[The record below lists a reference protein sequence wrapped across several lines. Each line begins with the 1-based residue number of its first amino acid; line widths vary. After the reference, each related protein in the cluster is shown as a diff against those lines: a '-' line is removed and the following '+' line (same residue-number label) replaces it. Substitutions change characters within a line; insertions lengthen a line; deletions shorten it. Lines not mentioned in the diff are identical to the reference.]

1 MTRHF
6 KVSATKS
13 AANSSSEKRS
23 AEFTRRHFIVAGATA
38 AGGLVVGVSLLP
50 HAADAFTVGPKP
62 WDQQGVT
69 TDGKDG
75 YSPYDID
82 AWIAI
87 EPDDGILIRYT
98 RSEMGQGSMTALPMM
113 VAEELQ
119 CDWSKVR
126 VEYGSANRSYREH
139 NIYGDMSSV
148 GSHSVRDSHAKMQQ
162 VGASARERLIAA
174 AAAQWGVPASECKA
188 ANSVV
193 LHPASNR
200 SIGYGAVASAAA
212 QIKLDTEPT
221 IKTPEQYTFIGKAQP
236 RVDVPL
242 KVNGAAQYSIDTRLP
257 DMVYAAIAQCPVPGG
272 TLASVDDTPL
282 KNAPGI
288 VQVVHLP
295 DAVAVVA
302 TDTFWRAKQGLAKL
316 HPEWNVGAA
325 GATDSTEFVKEYR
338 DAALTGTAAVAR
350 NEGNVDTALSATGAK
365 TLTSVYEVPYL
376 AHAPM
381 EPLNATAHLQ
391 PDRLDVW
398 VGTQAADRALTAAAA
413 AAGLK
418 PEQVYLH
425 NTFIGGGF
433 GRRGRND
440 EMVQAVQIA
449 KALNAQG
456 INRPVK
462 LIWTREDD
470 IRHDRFRPQAAI
482 SFKGAVDADG
492 KPTALYIRTAV
503 GSILRSMGMNKVENG
518 IEPMAVEGL
527 ANHPYQIAN
536 TKIECALKNTHI
548 PVSFWRSVGA
558 SQNAFA
564 IESFIDELAH
574 AAGQDPYKFRR
585 VMLGGRPDWIKVLD
599 TVVENSNWGKSLG
612 PGRAQGLA
620 IHECYGTIVGEVA
633 EITLTPQGKLKVYR
647 ITLAADSG
655 HVVNPLGFAEQ
666 MEGGCIFALTAALYG
681 KVTVRNGIPEQG
693 NFDTYPMVR
702 LAQAPKIDVHF
713 AMTGGKKW
721 GGAGEPG
728 GAPTA
733 AAVCNAI
740 FALTGK
746 RIRSLPLMD
755 QDLSGSV

>member
-1 MTRHF
+1 MT
-6 KVSATKS
+6 KQQL
-13 AANSSSEKRS
+13 
-23 AEFTRRHFIVAGATA
+23 TRRHFIVAGATA
-38 AGGLVVGVSLLP
+38 AGGLAVGISVMP
-50 HAADAFTVGPKP
+50 HAAEAFTVATTP
-62 WDQQGVT
+62 WAQPMDHE
-69 TDGKDG
+69 G
-75 YSPYDID
+75 YSPNDID

-87 EPDDGILIRYT
+87 EPDDSILIRYT
-98 RSEMGQGSMTALPMM
+98 RSEMGQGSMTALPMI

-126 VEYGSANRSYREH
+126 VEYGSANRSYREN

-148 GSHSVRDSHAKMQQ
+148 GSHSVKDSHIKMQQ

-174 AAAQWGVPASECKA
+174 AAALWGVPASECKA

-200 SIGYGAVASAAA
+200 SVGYGAVASAAA

-221 IKTPEQYTFIGKAQP
+221 IKTPEQYTFIGKPQP

-242 KVNGAAQYSIDTRLP
+242 KVNGSAQYSIDTRLP
-257 DMVYAAIAQCPVPGG
+257 DMVYAAIVQCPVPGG

-288 VQVVHLP
+288 VQVVRLP

-325 GATDSTEFVKEYR
+325 GSTDSAVFAKEYR
-338 DAALTGTAAVAR
+338 EAALTGTAPVAR
-350 NEGNVDTALSATGAK
+350 NDGNVDNAITVAGEKALSA
-365 TLTSVYEVPYL
+365 VYEVPYL

-381 EPLNATAHLQ
+381 EPMNATVHLQ

-398 VGTQAADRALTAAAA
+398 VGTQSADRTLTAAAGV
-413 AAGLK
+413 AGLK
-418 PEQVYLH
+418 PEQVYIH

-433 GRRGRND
+433 GRKSRND
-440 EMVQAVQIA
+440 EMVQAIQIA
-449 KALNAQG
+449 KA

-482 SFKGAVDADG
+482 SFKGAVGADG
-492 KPTALYIRTAV
+492 MPTALYIRTAV
-503 GSILRSMGMNKVENG
+503 GSILRSMGMNKVDSG
-518 IEPMAVEGL
+518 IEPMAIEGL
-527 ANHPYQIAN
+527 ANHPYLIAN
-536 TKIECALKNTHI
+536 SKVECALKNTHI
-548 PVSFWRSVGA
+548 PVCFWRSVGA

-564 IESFIDELAH
+564 LESFVDELAH
-574 AAGQDPYKFRR
+574 AGGQDPYKFRR
-585 VMLGGRPDWIKVLD
+585 ALLAGKPDWLGVLD
-599 TVVENSNWGKSLG
+599 MVADKGDWGKPIES
-612 PGRAQGLA
+612 GRARGIA
-620 IHECYGTIVGEVA
+620 IFECYGTIVGEVA
-633 EITLTPQGKLKVYR
+633 EISISPQGKLKVDK

-666 MEGGCIFALTAALYG
+666 MEGGCIFALTAALFG

-702 LAQAPKIDVHF
+702 LAQAPKIDVHL
-713 AMTGGKKW
+713 ALSGGKKW

-746 RIRSLPLMD
+746 RVRSLPLMD
-755 QDLSGSV
+755 QDLSGSA

>member
-1 MTRHF
+1 MSKHQF
-6 KVSATKS
+6 S
-13 AANSSSEKRS
+13 
-23 AEFTRRHFIVAGATA
+23 RRHFIVAGATA
-38 AGGLVVGVSLLP
+38 AGGLAVGIGLGPQV
-50 HAADAFTVGPKP
+50 AEAFTVAAKP
-62 WDQQGVT
+62 WAQPVDRE
-69 TDGKDG
+69 G
-75 YSPYDID
+75 YSPNDID

-87 EPDDGILIRYT
+87 EPDDSILIRYT

-148 GSHSVRDSHAKMQQ
+148 GSHSVRDSHTKMQQ
-162 VGASARERLIAA
+162 VGASARERLITAA
-174 AAAQWGVPASECKA
+174 AALWGVPASECKA

-212 QIKLDTEPT
+212 QIKLDTEPA
-221 IKTPEQYTFIGKAQP
+221 IKTPEQYTFIGKPQP

-272 TLASVDDTPL
+272 TLAGVDDTPL

-288 VQVVHLP
+288 VQVVRLK

-302 TDTFWRAKQGLAKL
+302 TDTFWRAKQALAKL
-316 HPEWNVGAA
+316 HPEWDVGAA
-325 GATDSTEFVKEYR
+325 GSTDSAQFAKEYR
-338 DAALTGTAAVAR
+338 DAALTGAAPVAR
-350 NEGNVDTALSATGAK
+350 NDGNVDTAIAAAGDKALSA
-365 TLTSVYEVPYL
+365 VYEVPYL

-381 EPLNATAHLQ
+381 EPMNATVHLQ

-398 VGTQAADRALTAAAA
+398 VGTQSADRTLTAAAA
-413 AAGLK
+413 TAGMK
-418 PEQVYLH
+418 PEQVYIH

-433 GRRGRND
+433 GRKSRND
-440 EMVQAVQIA
+440 EMVQAIQIA
-449 KALNAQG
+449 KAV
-456 INRPVK
+456 NRPVK

-470 IRHDRFRPQAAI
+470 VRHDRYRPQAAI
-482 SFKGAVDADG
+482 AFKGAVGADG
-492 KPTALYIRTAV
+492 MPTALYIRTAV

-518 IEPMAVEGL
+518 LEPMAIEGL
-527 ANHPYQIAN
+527 ANHPYKIAN
-536 TKIECALKNTHI
+536 SKVECALKNTHI
-548 PVSFWRSVGA
+548 PVCFWRSVGA

-574 AAGQDPYKFRR
+574 AGGQDPYQFRR
-585 VMLGGRPDWIKVLD
+585 TLLAGKSDWLGVLD
-599 TVVENSNWGKSLG
+599 MVAEKGDWGKPIQS
-612 PGRAQGLA
+612 GRARGIA

-633 EITLTPQGKLKVYR
+633 EISMTPQGRLKVEK

-681 KVTVRNGIPEQG
+681 KVTVKNGVPEQG

-702 LAQAPKIDVHF
+702 LAQAPKIDVHL
-713 AMTGGKKW
+713 ALSGGKKW

-755 QDLSGSV
+755 QDLSGSA